1 MTSARILIVDD
12 DREIARL
19 LTELLER
26 YDYRVEVAHDAA
38 GARRALAAAPVDLL
52 ILDVKMPGET
62 GIDLCRQVRATSR
75 IPIIM
80 LTAVSHLVDRV
91 VSLEVGADDYVTK
104 PFEGREIVA
113 RIRALLRRTGGN
125 LPADATP
132 QQRLI
137 ALRGWTLDL
146 ACSELRSDAGILVP
160 LTLAEFDLLQALA
173 RRQDV
178 VMSRE
183 WLMETTRGS
192 VRPQQSRNVDVLIN
206 RLRSKM
212 QLHEGGAPLIE
223 TVRQGGYL
231 MRSAPRA

>member
-1 MTSARILIVDD
+1 V
-12 DREIARL
+12 
-19 LTELLER
+19 
-26 YDYRVEVAHDAA
+26 
-38 GARRALAAAPVDLL
+38 LAATPFDLL
-52 ILDVKMPGET
+52 ILDVMMPGET
-62 GIDLCRQVRATSR
+62 GIDLCRKVRATSQ

-113 RIRALLRRTGGN
+113 RIRALLRRSGAT
-125 LPADATP
+125 LPKDAPP
-132 QQRLI
+132 QQRVI
-137 ALRGWTLDL
+137 TFRGWTLDL
-146 ACSELRSDAGILVP
+146 MRSELRSDAGILVP

-173 RRQDV
+173 QRQDV

-192 VRPQQSRNVDVLIN
+192 VRPQQSRNVDVLVN
-206 RLRSKM
+206 RLRGKM
-212 QLHEGGAPLIE
+212 QPYQTGPSFIE
-223 TVRQGGYL
+223 TVRQGGYI